1 MTHVKTYDMHAKN
14 IISGTVVTHTCMHTP
29 HIHTYTHCTHALTQ
43 FCSEFQAIV
52 DNCIKYNGKD
62 SDYSAQVMRLKDHF
76 DDLVKS
82 YLPEDGILRRL
93 PPPEKE
99 LPKLKPGYNSEES
112 SSEEDQ
118 DYSPRNEESQQ
129 SQESVIGSMEERMI
143 EDDDSE
149 SSHDSSLSQSI
160 ADEGSL
166 TKSPAAQVSESFIN
180 GSQTHVGTSARTHP
194 KTIGADSVTMNG
206 GVNEDSDDEPPPINW
221 S

>member
-1 MTHVKTYDMHAKN
+1 MLAHTTHSH
-14 IISGTVVTHTCMHTP
+14 THTHT
-29 HIHTYTHCTHALTQ
+29 LTQ
-43 FCSEFQAIV
+43 FCEEFQAIV
-52 DNCIKYNGKD
+52 DNCIKYNGEY
-62 SDYSAQVMRLKDHF
+62 SDYSAQVMRLKGHF

-82 YLPEDGILRRL
+82 YLPEDGILHSL

-99 LPKLKPGYNSEES
+99 LPKVKPEYNSEDS
-112 SSEEDQ
+112 SSDEDQ
-118 DYSPRNEESQQ
+118 DYLPGNEESQESQ
-129 SQESVIGSMEERMI
+129 ESQESVIGNMEERMI
-143 EDDDSE
+143 SENGYLE
-149 SSHDSSLSQSI
+149 SSHDSSLSQSV

-166 TKSPAAQVSESFIN
+166 TKIPAAQVSESFKN